1 MRGNT
6 MRAWLAASLASLLGL
21 FAAGTTRAEGIDA
34 QNFKPAFSRTGFFT
48 LDGPRVLDHLQPN
61 VGLTFDYGSELLVA
75 RDPVSGA
82 VVPGGTLVDS
92 RLSGH
97 LTLAL
102 GLGER
107 AELGA
112 RLPMVLYQD
121 GSLEGIGGSGS
132 PSATVLGDLAV
143 GGKVR
148 LLGPRGWGEGFR
160 LAASLMASLPT
171 GSDTAFAGSGTF
183 AGRPGLVAGVDYGPF
198 SAALNLGYLVR
209 GESKLA
215 GLSVNDQIEGG
226 LAAALAV
233 APDMLWLLAEAWG
246 RKGVQGDTGESGTP
260 VEVNGGL
267 RLAIAGPWMAQVG
280 VGAGLSQGYG
290 TPKVRGILALA
301 YAPAAAET
309 PAAAAPPPAKAAGPV
324 DTDGD
329 GVPDDREKCPN
340 EPEDR
345 DGYQDDDG
353 CPDFD
358 NDADGLPDG
367 RDKCPNEPEDVDGFQ
382 DEDGCPDLDNDGDG
396 VRDDQDRCPNTPED
410 MDNFEDQDGCPDNDN
425 DGDGIPDTRDKCPNE
440 PEVFNGNAD
449 DDGCPDAGKPL
460 VELTK
465 EKLVIKQEVKFQT
478 NRAKVKTDSFQL
490 LATVAKLLVLHPE
503 ITAVRVEGHTDARGK
518 RAKNLKLSQARAEA
532 VRNHLIEVNGIEAD
546 RLKAV
551 GYGPDRP
558 VASNDNKRGR
568 ALNRRVEFIILS
580 Q

>member
-1 MRGNT
+1 MR
-6 MRAWLAASLASLLGL
+6 SLRSISLVGL
-21 FAAGTTRAEGIDA
+21 LVLCAAGSVRAEGIDA

-48 LDGPRVLDHLQPN
+48 VDGPLVLDHLTPN
-61 VGLTFDYGSELLVA
+61 VGLTFDYGKNLLVA

-82 VVPGGTLVDS
+82 VVPGGTLVDN
-92 RLSGH
+92 RFSGH

-102 GLGER
+102 GLWER
-107 AELGA
+107 AEVGL
-112 RLPMVLYQD
+112 RLPMVLHQT
-121 GSLEGIGGSGS
+121 GSLERIGGSGS

-148 LLGPRGWGEGFR
+148 LLGPAGWGPGFR
-160 LAASLMASLPT
+160 LVATLAASFPT

-183 AGRPGLVAGVDYGPF
+183 AARPGLSAGLEVGPL
-198 SAALNLGYLVR
+198 SAAFNLGYLVR

-215 GLSVNDQIEGG
+215 GLSVNDQVEGG

-233 APDMLWLLAEAWG
+233 APDLLWVLAEAWG
-246 RKGVQGDTGESGTP
+246 RKGVQGETGESGMP
-260 VEVNGGL
+260 VEIDGGL

-280 VGAGLSQGYG
+280 VGTGLSQGYG

-301 YAPAAAET
+301 YAPAAGPSTA
-309 PAAAAPPPAKAAGPV
+309 PSAPPPAKAAGAA
-324 DTDGD
+324 DADGD
-329 GVPDDREKCPN
+329 GLSDDRDKCPDN
-340 EPEDR
+340 AEDR
-345 DGYQDDDG
+345 DGFEDEDG
-353 CPDFD
+353 CPEFD
-358 NDADGLPDG
+358 NDRDGVPDG
-367 RDKCPNEPEDVDGFQ
+367 RDKCPNEPEDMDGFQ
-382 DEDGCPDLDNDGDG
+382 DEDGCPEPDNDGDG
-396 VRDDQDRCPNTPED
+396 IADVGDRCPNTPED

-440 PEVFNGNAD
+440 AEIFNGNAD

-478 NRAKVKTDSFQL
+478 NRAKVKTESFQL

-503 ITAVRVEGHTDARGK
+503 IASVRVEGHTDASGK
-518 RAKNLKLSQARAEA
+518 REKNLKLSQARAEA

-551 GYGPDRP
+551 GFGPDRP
-558 VASNDNKRGR
+558 VASNGSKQGR
-568 ALNRRVEFIILS
+568 AQNRRVEFIIVS
-580 Q
+580 P